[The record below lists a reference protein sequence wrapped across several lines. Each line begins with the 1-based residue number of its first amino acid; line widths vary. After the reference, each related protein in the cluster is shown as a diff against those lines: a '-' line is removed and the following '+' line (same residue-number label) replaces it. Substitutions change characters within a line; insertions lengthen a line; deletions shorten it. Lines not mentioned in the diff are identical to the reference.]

1 MKNIN
6 LHNFIRLKNKKNIIN
21 TKLINNKKMFFPI
34 CSKTIFLFLINIFM
48 TFQVDP
54 IYYNIN
60 PINSYINKSLD
71 SYKKFL
77 LEIMHGKLPFK
88 IEATYSMKYDID
100 FIEKVNGNIP
110 YPYTLKSLDFDDEN
124 NGIFLGAGINLLK
137 FKPEEMNYILSKTL
151 ILPYEKELIKSFC
164 QKSGNEAKKIVNTTN
179 YKIINLREFN
189 EAVISYIIE
198 KKIVNDFGRNQKY
211 YNFLN
216 TPFNNAFL
224 SAYIQLPK
232 INDDIKNNLFNNYT
246 SGSYIV
252 QHLFEGAP
260 FARFIQS
267 RLISMMDNNIRYNNN
282 HLLFVIPIIFEES
295 EKNNIKDFIN
305 NYIRSLRNYNNYN
318 SIKVSILIVYN
329 EKKEYIINYNS
340 NIFSIFD
347 ELLLKYKY
355 NNETKFNF
363 SEIYEYS
370 HSLFEKYKIQDI
382 YENKIIC
389 LLLNF
394 NISNL
399 YSNQIN
405 DIMYKYKK
413 INIHTIPLINK
424 PDSVNSFD
432 IIKYNIYYDFNK
444 TINIESI
451 KLAVSNMHINIDLT
465 NEIEN
470 ISLNKSIEGKIE
482 NLKLNDMD
490 APLYIEV
497 NIKKEKNES
506 IYYEIELEIKKTK
519 GYNIFVSDNNPY
531 PNIKDYNSKFIKY
544 HNNLNPKIRIKT
556 YLRNQ
561 FYIGIEGILYFN
573 LTIRRKYITKINELI
588 LTEGEYNI
596 EPYNNSVYF
605 KDETLKNLETFTS
618 DYRPQSLLFKD
629 NLPLDLVLKYYTRG
643 IDLDNTDDGEFF
655 NDNLFFYLFGNSY
668 LIKTVYRSSENN
680 NYYIG
685 RYIELTQSTP
695 LQLRED
701 GLNQLLV
708 NKLYLF
714 INGNNKTLINTK
726 PPNIYFDH
734 DELKIIYN
742 ITNKKY
748 INDLTYLLS
757 KIANTMSFKELSAE
771 RKFVILCLYF
781 PNSKDN
787 LDIIKALAHR
797 RPNYLEILQSLKTKN
812 KNPDNLNKFI
822 ISFISNFDQQIKF
835 EKILITIFMGKSFL
849 LSDTG
854 INFIKEFYNSMSK
867 TKGKISL
874 LVYDTLLS
882 KNEIKPIIPF
892 YTKKISKLELLDEYK
907 VKNSY
912 NRYQYNNTDKQK
924 LDFDKIIDFGLSYFN
939 KYDIGIKKQI
949 FIISDENLFTED
961 KYNINNQLINI
972 NYKKHNI
979 LRNKQIKLI
988 LISTKNVEKGNIPQ
1002 LFTLK
1007 KENNETK
1014 PYTIN
1019 ENYFHMSNFENTSS
1033 IVNELRFM
1041 SKNSIINLNIGT
1053 RFINDF
1059 YQGRLNYYEIN
1070 FEDYLKDI
1078 IVIKGNLSNFNFY
1091 YSSDNPFPNPYT
1103 DLKADKIADND
1114 TIVITDLTSNKLYLG
1129 IESKYEIKKQVIEI
1143 FSCEIYYSSKKYK
1156 NCKFVENH
1164 RFSWYFLFLLIVIF
1178 IIGMIVY
1185 YFVHLNNKNQ
1195 INIFD

>member
-1 MKNIN
+1 
-6 LHNFIRLKNKKNIIN
+6 
-21 TKLINNKKMFFPI
+21 MFFSI
-34 CSKTIFLFLINIFM
+34 CSKKVFLFLINIFI

-60 PINSYINKSLD
+60 PINSYIIDKSLD

-88 IEATYSMKYDID
+88 IEASSSMKYDID

-110 YPYTLKSLDFDDEN
+110 YPYTLKSLVFDEEN

-151 ILPYEKELIKSFC
+151 LLPYEKTMIKSFC
-164 QKSGNEAKKIVNTTN
+164 QKKGNEAKQLVNSTN
-179 YKIINLREFN
+179 YKIINIREFN
-189 EAVISYIIE
+189 EAVISFIIE
-198 KKIVNDFGRNQKY
+198 KKIVNDFGPNQKY

-216 TPFNNAFL
+216 TPFINGFL
-224 SAYIQLPK
+224 STYIQLSK
-232 INDDIKNNLFNNYT
+232 INNDIKNNLFNNYT
-246 SGSYIV
+246 SGSYII

-267 RLISMMDNNIRYNNN
+267 KLISMMDNNIRYNNN
-282 HLLFVIPIIFEES
+282 HLLFVIPIIFKEN
-295 EKNNIKDFIN
+295 EKQNIKDFIN

-318 SIKVSILIVYN
+318 SVKVSILIIYN
-329 EKKEYIINYNS
+329 ENKEYIMNYNT
-340 NIFSIFD
+340 NIFSILD
-347 ELLLKYKY
+347 DLLLKYKY
-355 NNETKFNF
+355 NKTKLINI

-370 HSLFEKYKIQDI
+370 YNLFEKYKIKDI

-389 LLLNF
+389 LLLNL
-394 NISNL
+394 NISKL

-405 DIMYKYKK
+405 DLINKYNK

-424 PDSVNSFD
+424 PDSLQSFD
-432 IIKYNIYYDFNK
+432 IINYNIYYDFNK

-465 NEIEN
+465 NKIEN
-470 ISLNKSIEGKIE
+470 KISNKSIEGKIE

-497 NIKKEKNES
+497 NITKEKNES

-531 PNIKDYNSKFIKY
+531 PNIKDYTTKFIKY
-544 HNNLNPKIRIKT
+544 HNNLKPKIRIKT
-556 YLRNQ
+556 YLINQ
-561 FYIGIEGILYFN
+561 FYIGIEGILLFN
-573 LTIRRKYITKINELI
+573 LTIRRKYTTNINKLN
-588 LTEGEYNI
+588 LTEGEYNT

-618 DYRPQSLLFKD
+618 DYRPRSTLFKND
-629 NLPLDLVLKYYTRG
+629 LPLDLILKYYSRG
-643 IDLDNTDDGEFF
+643 IDIDNTDDGEFF
-655 NDNLFFYLFGNSY
+655 NYNLFIYLLGNSY
-668 LIKTVYRSSENN
+668 LINTVYRNSENN

-685 RYIELTQSTP
+685 RYIELTKSTP
-695 LQLRED
+695 LKLRED

-708 NKLYLF
+708 NKIYVF

-748 INDLTYLLS
+748 INDLSYLLS
-757 KIANTMSFKELSAE
+757 KTSNTMTFKELTAE
-771 RKFVILCLYF
+771 KKFILLCLYF
-781 PNSKDN
+781 PNSKEN
-787 LDIIKALAHR
+787 LDNIKSLAYKT
-797 RPNYLEILQSLKTKN
+797 PNYLNILQSLKTKN
-812 KNPDNLNKFI
+812 KNQDNLNKFI
-822 ISFISNFDQQIKF
+822 ISFISNFEQQIKF
-835 EKILITIFMGKSFL
+835 EKNLIIIIMGKSFI
-849 LSDTG
+849 LSDIG
-854 INFIKEFYNSMSK
+854 INFIKEFYNTMSK
-867 TKGKISL
+867 TKVKISL

-882 KNEIKPIIPF
+882 KNEIKIIIPF
-892 YTKKISKLELLDEYK
+892 YTKKISKLELLDNYK
-907 VKNSY
+907 VKNIY
-912 NRYQYNNTDKQK
+912 DRYQYNNTDEQK
-924 LDFDKIIDFGLSYFN
+924 MDFDKIIEYGLLYFN

-961 KYNINNQLINI
+961 KYYINNQLINI
-972 NYKKHNI
+972 NYNNHQK
-979 LRNKQIKLI
+979 LRDKQIKLI
-988 LISTKNVEKGNIPQ
+988 LISTKNAEKGNIPT
-1002 LFTLK
+1002 LFSLK
-1007 KENNETK
+1007 KMNKEIK

-1019 ENYFHMSNFENTSS
+1019 ENYFHVNNFENTSTF
-1033 IVNELRFM
+1033 VNELRFM

-1053 RFINDF
+1053 RFMNDF

-1078 IVIKGNLSNFNFY
+1078 IVIKGNLTNFNFY
-1091 YSSDNPFPNPYT
+1091 YSFDNPFPNPYI
-1103 DLKADKIADND
+1103 DLKADKIVDND
-1114 TIVITDLTSNKLYLG
+1114 KITITDLKSSKLYLG
-1129 IESKYEIKKQVIEI
+1129 IESKYEMKKQIIEI
-1143 FSCEIYYSSKKYK
+1143 FSCETYISSKQYK
-1156 NCKFVENH
+1156 NCKFVGSH
-1164 RFSWYFLFLLIVIF
+1164 RFSWYFLFLIIVIF
-1178 IIGMIVY
+1178 IIGIIVH

-1195 INIFD
+1195 INIY